1 MKLVHL
7 VRLMVLVVLM
17 VSCGR
22 KELPYTD
29 NSKDAD
35 LYAQN
40 VRALVLELAQTAR
53 NSSEPR
59 VQINVIVKEL
69 SQNDRPAGDYRQVFS
84 EMLAV
89 SQKAMDRC
97 PPSGGKGQISK
108 ELDELM
114 ALARRLPARQP

>member
-1 MKLVHL
+1 MKLIHL
-7 VRLMVLVVLM
+7 IRLIVLAVLM

-29 NSKDAD
+29 NSKDTQ

-40 VRALVLELAQTAR
+40 VRALVLELAQAAR

-59 VQINVIVKEL
+59 VQMNLIVKEL
-69 SQNDRPAGDYRQVFS
+69 SQTDRPIGDYRQTYS
-84 EMLAV
+84 DMLAV

-97 PPSGGKGQISK
+97 PPSGGRAQIGK
-108 ELDELM
+108 ELDELVT
-114 ALARRLPARQP
+114 LARRLPARQ

>member
-7 VRLMVLVVLM
+7 IRLIVLVVFM

-40 VRALVLELAQTAR
+40 VRALVLEMAQTAR

-59 VQINVIVKEL
+59 IQMNLIVKEL
-69 SQNDRPAGDYRQVFS
+69 SQTDRPTGDYRQVYN

-97 PPSGGKGQISK
+97 PPSGGRAQIGK
-108 ELDELM
+108 ELDELA
-114 ALARRLPARQP
+114 ALARRLPARP

>member
-1 MKLVHL
+1 MKLIQL
-7 VRLMVLVVLM
+7 IRLIVLAVLM

-22 KELPYTD
+22 KELPFTD
-29 NSKDAD
+29 NSKDAE

-40 VRALVLELAQTAR
+40 LRALVVELVQTAR

-59 VQINVIVKEL
+59 VQINLMVKEL
-69 SQNDRPAGDYRQVFS
+69 SQNDRPAGEYREVYR

-89 SQKAMDRC
+89 SKKTLDRC
-97 PPSGGKGQISK
+97 PPSGGRAQIGK

-114 ALARRLPARQP
+114 TLARRLPAR